1 MAAKHTKLCVHSCL
15 NEIHLL
21 WKLML
26 VLNLFVERHSLV
38 LPLVALFLLVT
49 GCSMGPDKD
58 RMSYEIDLL
67 EAQLTESYN
76 QTGRSETSIVIAT
89 QLRDQYIRYADTW
102 KSDSLAAEFL
112 FQAAMI
118 DADIRQDV
126 TNGLQY
132 LERIAAEY
140 PDHPIHSKTLFLIGF
155 TYAEQL
161 SRFDK
166 AREAYES
173 YLELYPD
180 GEMATSVRI
189 ELENLGIRPSFLPD
203 TDSTTTVPPQD

>member
-1 MAAKHTKLCVHSCL
+1 
-15 NEIHLL
+15 
-21 WKLML
+21 ML
-26 VLNLFVERHSLV
+26 VSIISSSERFIALITV
-38 LPLVALFLLVT
+38 LIVMVT
-49 GCSMGPDKD
+49 ASCSMGPSKE
-58 RMSYEIDLL
+58 RMAYDIDQL
-67 EAQLTESYN
+67 EAKLTESYN
-76 QTGRSETSIVIAT
+76 QTGRSEATISIST
-89 QLRDQYIRYADTW
+89 QLRDHYIRYADTW

-132 LERIAAEY
+132 LERIAEVY

-161 SRFDK
+161 SQFDK
-166 AREAYES
+166 ARDAYEQ
-173 YLELYPD
+173 YLALYPE

-189 ELENLGIRPSFLPD
+189 ELDNLGIRPFFLPD
-203 TDSTTTVPPQD
+203 SDSTTTVPPQD

>member
-1 MAAKHTKLCVHSCL
+1 MQRYNALYAV
-15 NEIHLL
+15 ILL
-21 WKLML
+21 ILT
-26 VLNLFVERHSLV
+26 V
-38 LPLVALFLLVT
+38 
-49 GCSMGPDKD
+49 GCSMGPNKD
-58 RMSYEIDLL
+58 RMAYEIDEL
-67 EAQLTESYN
+67 EAQLTDSYN
-76 QTGRSETSIVIAT
+76 QTGRSEASIVIGT
-89 QLRDQYIRYADTW
+89 QLRDQYIRFADTW

-132 LERIAAEY
+132 LERIAEEY

-161 SRFDK
+161 SRFDM
-166 AREAYES
+166 AREAYEQ
-173 YLELYPD
+173 YLQLYPE

-189 ELENLGIRPSFLPD
+189 ELDNLGLRPTFLPE
-203 TDSTTTVPPQD
+203 TDSTTTVPPED

>member
-1 MAAKHTKLCVHSCL
+1 MVVS
-15 NEIHLL
+15 NMSSMQRFI
-21 WKLML
+21 
-26 VLNLFVERHSLV
+26 
-38 LPLVALFLLVT
+38 ALFTVFIVIIT
-49 GCSMGPDKD
+49 ASCSMGPSQE
-58 RMSYEIDLL
+58 RMAYDIDLL

-76 QTGRSETSIVIAT
+76 QTGRSEASIVIAT

-140 PDHPIHSKTLFLIGF
+140 SDHPIHSKTLFLIGF

-166 AREAYES
+166 ARDAYEQ
-173 YLELYPD
+173 YLALYPE

-189 ELENLGIRPSFLPD
+189 ELDNLGIRPSFLPESD
-203 TDSTTTVPPQD
+203 TTTTVPPQD

>member
-1 MAAKHTKLCVHSCL
+1 
-15 NEIHLL
+15 
-21 WKLML
+21 ML
-26 VLNLFVERHSLV
+26 VSNLFVDRRFLV
-38 LPLVALFLLVT
+38 LFMVTAFLLVA
-49 GCSMGPDKD
+49 GCSMGPSQE
-58 RMSYEIDLL
+58 RMAYDIDLL

-76 QTGRSETSIVIAT
+76 QTGRSEASILIAT

-132 LERIAAEY
+132 LERIVEEY
-140 PDHPIHSKTLFLIGF
+140 PDHQIHSKTLFLIGF

-161 SRFDK
+161 SQFDK
-166 AREAYES
+166 ARDAYEQ
-173 YLELYPD
+173 YLALYPE

-189 ELENLGIRPSFLPD
+189 ELDNLGIRPSFLPETD
-203 TDSTTTVPPQD
+203 TTTTVPPQD

>member
-1 MAAKHTKLCVHSCL
+1 
-15 NEIHLL
+15 
-21 WKLML
+21 ML
-26 VLNLFVERHSLV
+26 VLKLFVDRFFLA
-38 LPLVALFLLVT
+38 LPLIAAFLLFA
-49 GCSMGPDKD
+49 GCSLGPDKD
-58 RMSYEIDLL
+58 SMAYEIDEL
-67 EAQLTESYN
+67 EAELTELYN
-76 QTGRSETSIVIAT
+76 QTGRSESTIAKST
-89 QLRDQYIRYADTW
+89 QLRDKYIQFTDTW

-118 DADIRQDV
+118 DADIRDDV

-132 LERIAAEY
+132 LERIVAEY

-161 SRFDK
+161 SQFDK

-173 YLELYPD
+173 YLELYPE

-203 TDSTTTVPPQD
+203 TDSTTTVPSQDR